1 MTPSTAQKRIPTPPA
16 TDSRPELE
24 ASSPRGRTPG
34 VRMIVAL
41 LVPILLLVAVIL
53 LFVRTDGA
61 GLNVAP
67 AAPIETVQFGRTILR
82 GGEIELHL
90 RNTSPEA
97 ITVAQVNINDAI
109 WPYTISPSSRI
120 PRLGSAVLT
129 LAYPWVQGEAY
140 EISLLSS
147 NSIPFPISIPVAVA
161 TTRVSS
167 GTLLSFTLI
176 GLYVGVIPVILG
188 MLWLPAIRRISAGVM
203 LFLMAA
209 TVGLLLFLG
218 IDATAEALE
227 LTAELSDAFQGVAI
241 VGIGIVGTWLLLDA
255 VGRQQ
260 RVTEQSEAG
269 ARMSL
274 ATVIAIG
281 IGLHNLGEGLAIG
294 AAYAIGAAALG
305 TFLVIGFIIQNITEG
320 LGIVMPIAKDSP
332 PLRRLAIL
340 GLIGGVPAIIGA
352 WIGGLVHSPPLS
364 ILFLAIGA
372 GAVFQVAYEIG
383 RKLVW
388 GDAALRKRPL
398 FAFGGVLAGM
408 MVLYL
413 TGLAIK

>member
-1 MTPSTAQKRIPTPPA
+1 MTPSVAQRRVPTPPA
-16 TDSRPELE
+16 ADRPPERDVPPP
-24 ASSPRGRTPG
+24 SGRTPG
-34 VRMIVAL
+34 LRMIVAL
-41 LVPILLLVAVIL
+41 LVPLVLLAAVIV

-82 GGEIELHL
+82 EGEIELHL

-120 PRLGSAVLT
+120 PRLGSAVLK
-129 LAYPWVQGEAY
+129 LEYPWVRGEAY
-140 EISLLSS
+140 EISLLSG
-147 NSIPFPISIPVAVA
+147 NSVPFATSIPVAA
-161 TTRVSS
+161 ITTRVSS
-167 GTLLSFTLI
+167 GTLVSFTLI

-227 LTAELSDAFQGVAI
+227 LSGELSDAFQGVAI

-260 RVTEQSEAG
+260 RVAERSEAG

-320 LGIVMPIAKDSP
+320 LGIIMPIARDSP

-364 ILFLAIGA
+364 ILFLSIGA
-372 GAVFQVAYEIG
+372 GAVFQVGYEIG

-398 FAFGGVLAGM
+398 FAFGGVLTGM
-408 MVLYL
+408 MVLYV

>member
-1 MTPSTAQKRIPTPPA
+1 
-16 TDSRPELE
+16 
-24 ASSPRGRTPG
+24 
-34 VRMIVAL
+34 MIVAL
-41 LVPILLLVAVIL
+41 VVPLILLAAVIL

-82 GGEIELHL
+82 PGEIELHL

-97 ITVAQVNINDAI
+97 ITLAQVNINDAI
-109 WPYTISPSSRI
+109 WPYTISPSPRI

-129 LAYPWVQGEAY
+129 LAYPWVHGEAY
-140 EISLLSS
+140 EISLISS
-147 NSIPFPISIPVAVA
+147 NSIPFATSIPVAAV

-227 LTAELSDAFQGVAI
+227 LTGELSDAFQGVAI

-260 RVTEQSEAG
+260 RISERSEAG

-294 AAYAIGAAALG
+294 AAYAVGAAALG

-320 LGIVMPIAKDSP
+320 LGIIMPIAKDSP
-332 PLRRLAIL
+332 PLRRLAVL

-364 ILFLAIGA
+364 ILFLSIGA
-372 GAVFQVAYEIG
+372 GAVFQVAYEIA

-398 FAFGGVLAGM
+398 FAFGGVLTGM
-408 MVLYL
+408 MVLYV

>member
-1 MTPSTAQKRIPTPPA
+1 M
-16 TDSRPELE
+16 
-24 ASSPRGRTPG
+24 
-34 VRMIVAL
+34 VVAL
-41 LVPILLLVAVIL
+41 LVPLVLLAAVIL

-61 GLNVAP
+61 GLNVTP

-82 GGEIELHL
+82 PGEIELHL
-90 RNTSPEA
+90 RNTSPEE
-97 ITVAQVNINDAI
+97 ITLAQVNINDAI
-109 WPYTISPSSRI
+109 WPYTISPSPKI

-140 EISLLSS
+140 EIALLSG
-147 NSIPFPISIPVAVA
+147 NSIPFVTSIPAAAV

-188 MLWLPAIRRISAGVM
+188 MLWLPAVRRIGASTM

-218 IDATAEALE
+218 IDATSEALE
-227 LTAELSDAFQGVAI
+227 LTRELSDAFQGVGI
-241 VGIGIVGTWLLLDA
+241 IGIGVVGTWLLLDA
-255 VGRQQ
+255 IGRQQ
-260 RVTEQSEAG
+260 RSGERNEAG
-269 ARMSL
+269 ERMSL
-274 ATVIAIG
+274 AVVIAIG

-294 AAYAIGAAALG
+294 AAYAVGAAALG

-320 LGIVMPIAKDSP
+320 LGIIIPIAKDSP
-332 PLRRLAIL
+332 PLRRLAWL
-340 GLIGGVPAIIGA
+340 GLIGGVPAIVGA
-352 WIGGLVHSPPLS
+352 WVGGLVHSPPLS
-364 ILFLAIGA
+364 ILFLSIGA

-388 GDAALRKRPL
+388 GTPALRKRPL
-398 FAFGGVLAGM
+398 FAFGGVVAGM
-408 MVLYL
+408 LVLYV

>member
-1 MTPSTAQKRIPTPPA
+1 
-16 TDSRPELE
+16 
-24 ASSPRGRTPG
+24 
-34 VRMIVAL
+34 MIVAL
-41 LVPILLLVAVIL
+41 LVPLVLLAAVIM

-82 GGEIELHL
+82 EGEIELHL
-90 RNTSPEA
+90 RNTSAEA

-109 WPYTISPSSRI
+109 WPYTISPSPRI

-129 LAYPWVQGEAY
+129 LAYPWVHGEAY
-140 EISLLSS
+140 EISLLSG
-147 NSIPFPISIPVAVA
+147 NSIPFATSIPVAAV

-227 LTAELSDAFQGVAI
+227 LTGELSDAFQGVAI

-260 RVTEQSEAG
+260 RVTERSEAG

-294 AAYAIGAAALG
+294 AAYAVGAAALG

-320 LGIVMPIAKDSP
+320 LGIIMPIAKDSP
-332 PLRRLAIL
+332 PLRRLAML
-340 GLIGGVPAIIGA
+340 GLIGGVPAIVGA

-364 ILFLAIGA
+364 ILFLSIGA

-398 FAFGGVLAGM
+398 FAFGGVLTGM
-408 MVLYL
+408 MVLYV

>member
-1 MTPSTAQKRIPTPPA
+1 MTPSAAQRKIPTPPA
-16 TDSRPELE
+16 TDSRPQLDV
-24 ASSPRGRTPG
+24 PPPGGRTPRL
-34 VRMIVAL
+34 RMIAAF
-41 LVPILLLVAVIL
+41 LVPLILLAAVIL

-67 AAPIETVQFGRTILR
+67 VAPIETVQFGRTILR
-82 GGEIELHL
+82 PGEIELHL

-109 WPYTISPSSRI
+109 WPYTVSPSARI

-129 LAYPWVQGEAY
+129 LAYPWVHGEAY
-140 EISLLSS
+140 EIALLSS
-147 NSIPFPISIPVAVA
+147 NSIPFVTSIPVAAV

-227 LTAELSDAFQGVAI
+227 LTGELSDAFQGVAI

-260 RVTEQSEAG
+260 RISERSEAG

-294 AAYAIGAAALG
+294 AAYAVGAAALG

-320 LGIVMPIAKDSP
+320 LGIIMPIAKDSP

-340 GLIGGVPAIIGA
+340 GLIGGAPAIIGA

-364 ILFLAIGA
+364 ILFLSIGA

-408 MVLYL
+408 MVLYI

>member
-1 MTPSTAQKRIPTPPA
+1 
-16 TDSRPELE
+16 
-24 ASSPRGRTPG
+24 
-34 VRMIVAL
+34 MIAAL
-41 LVPILLLVAVIL
+41 LVPLVLLAAVIL

-82 GGEIELHL
+82 PGEIELHL

-97 ITVAQVNINDAI
+97 ITLAQVNINDAI
-109 WPYTISPSSRI
+109 WPYTISPSPRI

-129 LAYPWVQGEAY
+129 LAYPWVHGEAY
-140 EISLLSS
+140 EIALLSS
-147 NSIPFPISIPVAVA
+147 NSIPFATSIPVAAV

-218 IDATAEALE
+218 IDATTEALE
-227 LTAELSDAFQGVAI
+227 LTSELSDAFQGVAI

-260 RVTEQSEAG
+260 RISERSEAG
-269 ARMSL
+269 ERMSL

-294 AAYAIGAAALG
+294 AAYAVGAAALG

-320 LGIVMPIAKDSP
+320 LGIIMPIAKDSP
-332 PLRRLAIL
+332 PLRRLAVL
-340 GLIGGVPAIIGA
+340 GLIGGVPAIVGA

-364 ILFLAIGA
+364 ILFLSIGA

-408 MVLYL
+408 MVLYV

>member
-1 MTPSTAQKRIPTPPA
+1 
-16 TDSRPELE
+16 
-24 ASSPRGRTPG
+24 
-34 VRMIVAL
+34 MIVAI
-41 LVPILLLVAVIL
+41 LVPILLLVAVIV

-82 GGEIELHL
+82 DGVIELHL

-109 WPYTISPSSRI
+109 WPYTISPSPRI

-129 LAYPWVQGEAY
+129 LTYPWVQGEAY
-140 EISLLSS
+140 EIALLSS
-147 NSIPFPISIPVAVA
+147 NSIPFATSIPVAVT

-188 MLWLPAIRRISAGVM
+188 MLWLPAIRRISGGVM

-227 LTAELSDAFQGVAI
+227 LTGELSDAFQGVAI

-260 RVTEQSEAG
+260 RVTERSEAG

-320 LGIVMPIAKDSP
+320 LGIIMPIAKDSP

-364 ILFLAIGA
+364 ILFLSIGA

-398 FAFGGVLAGM
+398 FAFGGVLTGM

>member
-1 MTPSTAQKRIPTPPA
+1 
-16 TDSRPELE
+16 
-24 ASSPRGRTPG
+24 
-34 VRMIVAL
+34 MIVAL
-41 LVPILLLVAVIL
+41 LVPILLLAVVIV

-82 GGEIELHL
+82 DGGIELHL

-109 WPYTISPSSRI
+109 WPYTISPSPRI

-129 LAYPWVQGEAY
+129 LAYPWVHGEAY

-147 NSIPFPISIPVAVA
+147 NSIPFPVSIPVAA
-161 TTRVSS
+161 TTTRVSS

-227 LTAELSDAFQGVAI
+227 LTGGLSDAFQGVAI

-260 RVTEQSEAG
+260 RVTERSEAG

-320 LGIVMPIAKDSP
+320 LGIIMPIAKDSP

-364 ILFLAIGA
+364 ILFLSIGA

-398 FAFGGVLAGM
+398 FAFGGVLTGM
-408 MVLYL
+408 MVLYV

>member
-1 MTPSTAQKRIPTPPA
+1 MVA
-16 TDSRPELE
+16 
-24 ASSPRGRTPG
+24 
-34 VRMIVAL
+34 AL
-41 LVPILLLVAVIL
+41 LVPLVLLAVVIL

-82 GGEIELHL
+82 PGEIELHL

-97 ITVAQVNINDAI
+97 ITLAQVNINDAI
-109 WPYTISPSSRI
+109 WPYTISPSPRI

-129 LAYPWVQGEAY
+129 LAYPWVHGEAY
-140 EISLLSS
+140 EISLLSG
-147 NSIPFPISIPVAVA
+147 NSIPFATSIPVAAV

-218 IDATAEALE
+218 IDATTEALE
-227 LTAELSDAFQGVAI
+227 LTSELSDAFQGVAI

-260 RVTEQSEAG
+260 RISERSEAG
-269 ARMSL
+269 ERMSL

-294 AAYAIGAAALG
+294 AAYAVGAAALG

-320 LGIVMPIAKDSP
+320 LGIIMPIAKDSP
-332 PLRRLAIL
+332 PLRRLAVL
-340 GLIGGVPAIIGA
+340 GLIGGVPAIVGA

-364 ILFLAIGA
+364 ILFLSIGA

-408 MVLYL
+408 MVLYV

>member
-1 MTPSTAQKRIPTPPA
+1 
-16 TDSRPELE
+16 
-24 ASSPRGRTPG
+24 
-34 VRMIVAL
+34 MIVAL
-41 LVPILLLVAVIL
+41 LVPLVLLAAVIM

-82 GGEIELHL
+82 DGEIELQV

-109 WPYTISPSSRI
+109 WPYTISPSARI

-129 LAYPWVQGEAY
+129 LAYPWVHGEAY
-140 EISLLSS
+140 EISLLSG
-147 NSIPFPISIPVAVA
+147 NSVPFATSIPVAAV

-167 GTLLSFTLI
+167 ATLLSFTLI

-227 LTAELSDAFQGVAI
+227 LTGELSDAFQGVAI

-260 RVTEQSEAG
+260 RVTERSEAG

-320 LGIVMPIAKDSP
+320 LGIIMPIAKDSP

-364 ILFLAIGA
+364 ILFLSIGA

-398 FAFGGVLAGM
+398 FAFGGVLTGM
-408 MVLYL
+408 MVLYI